1 MRGFDTVAAVI
12 NPSRRSASQFVDF
25 LRDAGIE

>member
-1 MRGFDTVAAVI
+1 MGFDTAAVVI
-12 NPSRRSASQFVDF
+12 DPSSRSASQFVDF